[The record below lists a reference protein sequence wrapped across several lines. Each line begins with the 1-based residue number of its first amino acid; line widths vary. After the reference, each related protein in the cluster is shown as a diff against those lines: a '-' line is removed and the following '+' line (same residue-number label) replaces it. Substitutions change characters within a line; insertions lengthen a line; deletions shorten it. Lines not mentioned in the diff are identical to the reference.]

1 MSIGPNYYP
10 LTYADSTRKTH
21 VTKCVPFKVQS
32 HVLKLLGDQLIGH
45 DRLAVFELVKNS
57 YDADARTVTVTLDLL
72 APVPKISVRDD
83 GVGMSLDTIE
93 NAWLQVGTDYKRNAD
108 SRKRSPLGRVPL
120 GEKGVGRLAV
130 QKLGDS
136 IRIVTRQQGQPEHSF
151 KISWDALIN
160 SARYLGDGFE
170 VQIVEHPSPEEF
182 TTKAGTLVEITD
194 LHHTEWSRREIR
206 DLYRLVTSLCNPFN
220 DATSFKVNLELPGN
234 ESAVADL
241 PSLDDMLAS
250 AVWMFDYAIAESGLI
265 TWSYEFRPPR
275 FKSLIRQTK
284 GPITE
289 KLALVDPDPDEMQ
302 PKPIKRLTKQAE
314 DDEDLENHIFVRA
327 EDLKGIG
334 PISGRI
340 YAFHRR
346 DEILKASGAPQ
357 QLKKWLEQQTGVRV
371 YRDDIRVFNYG
382 EAGEDWLGL
391 DARRINR
398 PAGKLGAQSVIAQL
412 LLDLAKSP
420 DLKEKT
426 NREGFDEN
434 AAFRRLKRIGLSVF
448 DLFQRL
454 HGDDRSSID
463 RALKGDE
470 DPPPVQAAL
479 ERLEALGKKHNL
491 EKEVKPVLQAIK
503 VELKTFQDVM
513 VSSGLAGMNLALIF
527 HEIVHSID
535 RMQRRLQAGVDPED
549 VRREVDHLRKLLE
562 TFKPLLQRDP
572 AKNVHVEDL
581 VRRALG
587 LHEDRFARHDVVVSN
602 WTADAEKRHDFTLSV
617 PRGLMVAAISNVID
631 NAIYWTRFRR
641 ERDGDS
647 SPAAIL
653 VLASWDEM
661 TGGMIAVCD
670 NGPGFQ
676 LPRDYLGKP
685 FSTTRAGGMGLGLF
699 YCKAVMESIGG
710 SMEVVDASELNE
722 QFELPAAYDGTA
734 VIFRFQKK

>member
-1 MSIGPNYYP
+1 
-10 LTYADSTRKTH
+10 
-21 VTKCVPFKVQS
+21 
-32 HVLKLLGDQLIGH
+32 LLGDQLIGH

-57 YDADARTVTVTLDLL
+57 YDADARTVTVILDLL

-83 GVGMSLDTIE
+83 GIGMSADTIE
-93 NAWLQVGTDYKRNAD
+93 NAWLQVGTDSKRNAEA
-108 SRKRSPLGRVPL
+108 RKRSPLGRLPL

-130 QKLGDS
+130 QKLGDT
-136 IRIVTRQQGQPEHSF
+136 IRLVTRQQGQPEHSF
-151 KISWDALIN
+151 KISWGALID
-160 SARYLGDGFE
+160 SARFLGDGLE
-170 VQIVEHPSPEEF
+170 VEVSEHASPEEF
-182 TTKAGTLVEITD
+182 KSEFGTLVEITD
-194 LHHTEWSRREIR
+194 LHHVDWSRREIR
-206 DLYRLVTSLCNPFN
+206 DLYRLVTSLCNPFD
-220 DATSFKVNLELPGN
+220 DASSFKVDLELPGN
-234 ESAVADL
+234 EAAVADL
-241 PSLDDMLAS
+241 PTLEDMLAS
-250 AVWMFDYAIAESGLI
+250 AVWEFEFKIDESGSI
-265 TWSYEFRPPR
+265 TWDYKFRPPK
-275 FKSLIRQTK
+275 FKNLTPQTK
-284 GPITE
+284 GPVTE
-289 KLALVDPDPDEMQ
+289 KLALMDPDPDEVR
-302 PKPIKRLTKQAE
+302 PRPARRAAGGAQADVDKE
-314 DDEDLENHIFVRA
+314 DDHIFVRL
-327 EDLKGIG
+327 EDLEGIG
-334 PISGRI
+334 PISGSI

-371 YRDDIRVFNYG
+371 YRDNIRVFNYG

-398 PAGKLGAQSVIAQL
+398 PAGKLGAQSVIAQIS
-412 LLDLAKSP
+412 LDLAKSP
-420 DLKEKT
+420 DLREKT

-434 AAFRRLKRIGLSVF
+434 AAFRRLKRISLSVF

-454 HGDDRSSID
+454 HGDDRSAID

-479 ERLEALGKKHNL
+479 ERLEALGKKHNI

-503 VELKTFQDVM
+503 AELKTFQDVM
-513 VSSGLAGMNLALIF
+513 VASGLAGMNLALIF

-535 RMQRRLQAGVDPED
+535 RMQRRLQAGADPEE
-549 VRREVDHLRKLLE
+549 VRSEVDHLRKLLE

-572 AKNVHVEDL
+572 ARNVPVDDL
-581 VRRALG
+581 VRRAIG
-587 LHEDRFARHDVVVSN
+587 LHEDRFPRHDVVLSN
-602 WTADAEKRHDFTLSV
+602 WTADPEKRHDFSVSV
-617 PRGLMVAAISNVID
+617 PRGLMVAALSNVID

-641 ERDGDS
+641 ERDGGGK
-647 SPAAIL
+647 AAIL
-653 VLASWDEM
+653 VLASWDEE

-685 FSTTRAGGMGLGLF
+685 FSSTRAGGMGLGLF

-722 QFELPAAYDGTA
+722 LVALPAAYDGSA